1 MKKLLKITGIIAV
14 VLVVLVVGVLAA
26 AKILITPDR
35 VREIVIPLAEKE
47 LNRPVAIGDIDIRIF
62 SGIVLSDFEI
72 GGKAVDEK
80 FVSAES
86 LVLRYRFWPLL
97 RFSVEVDEVRLVSPD
112 LRVERYADGTFNFSD
127 LLERA
132 ENSEETVSNQQA
144 DQAETD
150 IAGENGESDRA
161 AIDLLI
167 NEIVISGGRL
177 VFMDRMVDREYR
189 LTDLNASISDFSP
202 DSAFP
207 FDISATF
214 DNASIRLEGSVNPTE
229 MGVFSRIRIRDFD
242 VAAFMAYAPEDLPAN
257 LTGMKLDMD
266 IRADASAETVDSQGR
281 ITLRNI
287 DFVLDDMPEAPFK
300 NARVEI
306 DYEAGV
312 DLAEDSVTISSA
324 EADVNG
330 IRLAASG
337 SVQSFSDDPGLN
349 ITARLPMIAISDIL
363 AAVPRKLVEPVLEMQ
378 PTGRLGAQV
387 HLRGAPD
394 VPAELVEQGEIT
406 LEQMTVAISEL
417 KPEINGA
424 IRLARDSAASDN
436 LVVNLAGNPVHM
448 NFTADN
454 LMGDIIRIRHTV
466 TAERLD
472 IDRILDALGVEEDA
486 DAVPPP
492 PEDEEA
498 DPAEEPGPFDLP
510 LRVEGEIKVAEAVFR
525 RMTVRH
531 FDVAYLLEDNVLTID
546 PVHGDVAG
554 GTLDGKAKLYLD
566 RKPISYT
573 ADITVRETHLENMI
587 NALFPR
593 AADTLFGI
601 MSFQADLEGEGVTWH
616 SIRDSMTSRADIN
629 LTDGRLSGTE
639 LSGGLASFL
648 GSGRLEVLGFESL
661 KGTAVMEKG
670 RFRIDSNLDGE
681 DIRMAPAGSIGLDG
695 SIDMALDLRMAP
707 DLVADIGAQK
717 LVSGLAR
724 TDDGWRIV
732 PVKVRGS
739 LWSPR
744 FDLDASAVREQL
756 HERGRDELRRQIQ
769 DRGLDRLLPRQ
780 TDESDEKTEGERE
793 GGQSLERK
801 LEDSIRSLF
810 N

>member
-1 MKKLLKITGIIAV
+1 MKKLLKITGIVAV

-62 SGIVLSDFEI
+62 SGIVLSDFVI
-72 GGKAVDEK
+72 GGRAEDEA

-112 LRVERYADGTFNFSD
+112 IRVERYADGTFNFSD
-127 LLERA
+127 LIE
-132 ENSEETVSNQQA
+132 Q
-144 DQAETD
+144 D
-150 IAGENGESDRA
+150 ENGEETTSPPETDVVEVSDAGGEGDADGA

-177 VFMDRMVDREYR
+177 VFMDHMVEREFQ
-189 LTDLNASISDFSP
+189 LTDLNASITDFSP
-202 DSAFP
+202 DRAFP
-207 FDISATF
+207 FDVSATF
-214 DNASIRLEGSVNPTE
+214 DNASIRLDGSIDPSA
-229 MGVFSRIRIRDFD
+229 MGGSSRIRIRDFD

-257 LTGMKLDMD
+257 LSGMKLDMD
-266 IRADASAETVDSQGR
+266 IRADASAETVDSEGR

-287 DFVLDDMPEAPFK
+287 DFVLADMPEAPFE
-300 NARVEI
+300 NARVVI
-306 DYEAGV
+306 DYEVGV
-312 DLAEDSVTISSA
+312 DLPEDSITLSSA
-324 EADVNG
+324 EVDFNG

-337 SVQSFSDDPGLN
+337 SVRSFSDDPRLD

-387 HLRGAPD
+387 HLRGTPD

-406 LEQMTVAISEL
+406 LEQIGATINEL
-417 KPEINGA
+417 KPELNGA

-436 LVVNLAGNPVHM
+436 LVVNVAGNPVRM

-466 TAERLD
+466 TADRLD
-472 IDRILDALGVEEDA
+472 IDRILAALGVEEDT

-492 PEDEEA
+492 PEDDEA
-498 DPAEEPGPFDLP
+498 EPAEEPGPFDLP
-510 LRVEGEIKVAEAVFR
+510 LRVEGALKVAEAVFR
-525 RMTVRH
+525 QMTVSN
-531 FDVAYLLEDNVLTID
+531 FDVAYLLENNILTVD
-546 PVHGDVAG
+546 PIHGDVAG

-566 RKPISYT
+566 RKPISYA
-573 ADITVRETHLENMI
+573 ADIVVRETHLENII

-601 MSFQADLEGEGVTWH
+601 MFLQADLEGEGVTWH
-616 SIRDSMTSRADIN
+616 SIRDSVTSRADFN
-629 LTDGRLSGTE
+629 LADGRLSGTE

-661 KGTAVMEKG
+661 KGTVALEKG
-670 RFRIDSNLDGE
+670 RFRIDSNFDGE
-681 DIRMAPAGSIGLDG
+681 DVRMAPAGSIGLDG

-707 DLVADIGAQK
+707 DLVADIGAQN

-724 TDDGWRIV
+724 TDDGWQIV

-744 FDLDASAVREQL
+744 FDVDASAVREQL
-756 HERGRDELRRQIQ
+756 EERGRDELRRQIQ
-769 DRGLDRLLPRQ
+769 DRGLDRLLPRDP
-780 TDESDEKTEGERE
+780 DEDGEQTEGEE
-793 GGQSLERK
+793 KQPLERK
-801 LEDSIRSLF
+801 IEDSIRRLF

>member
-1 MKKLLKITGIIAV
+1 MNKLLKITGIVVV

-26 AKILITPDR
+26 AKILITPER

-47 LNRPVAIGDIDIRIF
+47 LNRPVTIGDIDIRIF

-72 GGKAVDEK
+72 GGRAEDER

-112 LRVERYADGTFNFSD
+112 IRVERYADGTFNFSD
-127 LLERA
+127 LLERDDD
-132 ENSEETVSNQQA
+132 SEETASRQQPDSVDA
-144 DQAETD
+144 PASGEDGDA
-150 IAGENGESDRA
+150 AGA
-161 AIDLLI
+161 AIDLLVS
-167 NEIVISGGRL
+167 ELVISGGRL
-177 VFMDRMVDREYR
+177 VFMDHMVDREFR
-189 LTDLNASISDFSP
+189 LTDLNASITDFSP
-202 DSAFP
+202 DRAFP
-207 FDISATF
+207 FDLTATF
-214 DNASIRLEGSVNPTE
+214 DNASIRLDGTVDPSA
-229 MGVFSRIRIRDFD
+229 MGVSSRIRIRDFD
-242 VAAFMAYAPEDLPAN
+242 VAGFMAYAPEDLPAN

-266 IRADASAETVDSQGR
+266 IRADASAETVDSEGR

-287 DFVLDDMPEAPFK
+287 DFVLDDMPEAPFE
-300 NARVEI
+300 NARVVV
-306 DYEAGV
+306 DYEVGV
-312 DLAEDSVTISSA
+312 DLAEDRITISSA

-337 SVQSFSDDPGLN
+337 SVSSFSDDPRLD
-349 ITARLPMIAISDIL
+349 ITARLPMIAVSDIL

-387 HLRGAPD
+387 HLRGTPD

-406 LEQMTVAISEL
+406 LEQMTVTVSEL

-424 IRLARDSAASDN
+424 IRLAKDSAASDN

-454 LMGDIIRIRHTV
+454 LMGEIIRIRHTV

-492 PEDEEA
+492 PSDEEA
-498 DPAEEPGPFDLP
+498 DAAEEPGPFDLP
-510 LRVEGEIKVAEAVFR
+510 LRVEGAVKVTEAVFR
-525 RMTVRH
+525 QMTVRN
-531 FDVAYLLEDNVLTID
+531 FDVAYLLEDNVLTVD
-546 PVHGDVAG
+546 PIHGDVAG
-554 GTLDGKAKLYLD
+554 GTLDGKAKLYLN

-573 ADITVRETHLENMI
+573 ADIAVRETRLENII

-601 MSFQADLEGEGVTWH
+601 MFLQADLEGEGVTWH
-616 SIRDSMTSRADIN
+616 SIRDSLTSRGDIN
-629 LTDGRLSGTE
+629 LSDGRLSGTQ

-661 KGTAVMEKG
+661 KGSVVLEKG
-670 RFRIDSNLDGE
+670 RFMIDSNLQGE
-681 DIRMAPAGSIGLDG
+681 DVRMAPAGSIGLDG

-707 DLVADIGAQK
+707 DLVADIGAQN

-744 FDLDASAVREQL
+744 FDLDTAAVREQL
-756 HERGRDELRRQIQ
+756 QERGRDELRRQIQ
-769 DRGLDRLLPRQ
+769 ERGLDRLLPRQ
-780 TDESDEKTEGERE
+780 TDDSDEKTEGEGE
-793 GGQSLERK
+793 QSLERK
-801 LEDSIRSLF
+801 LEDSIRRLF